1 MPLVSVIIPAY
12 NASNTIEDCLC
23 SLNKQSDNNF
33 EVIVYDDGSLD
44 DTLIKVESFKRYSN
58 FPLKIF
64 TGDNRGVSY
73 ARNFAISKASGDFL
87 AFIDSDD
94 LVESNYIRLFNNAN
108 NQELADL
115 YIGEIHSSAVNELTL
130 SGFYK
135 NNALRY
141 VIECLDSSD
150 YLGYLHN
157 KFYRRS
163 VIENNN
169 ISFPENL
176 KMSEDLIFNMRFFNF
191 NESCY
196 IYEGSAYVYSDS
208 EGSLSKM
215 KSSFPDIELRE
226 KEILNNY
233 IAIESKLVSTDF
245 FPGKEKRILTLKLQ
259 LIFSALSDKK
269 VTKDQII
276 KIIKVIKNIS
286 FDKKVFSLMNRNEKI
301 KLLICK
307 LPFFLYFL
315 IYLKK

>member
-94 LVESNYIRLFNNAN
+94 VVESNYIRLFNNAN
-108 NQELADL
+108 NLELADL

-135 NNALRY
+135 TNALRY

-157 KFYRRS
+157 KFYRKS
-163 VIENNN
+163 VIVNNN

-196 IYEGSAYVYSDS
+196 IFEGSAYVYSDS

-233 IAIESKLVSTDF
+233 IAIESKLVSSGF

-269 VTKDQII
+269 VTKGQII
-276 KIIKVIKNIS
+276 KIIKVIKNLS

-307 LPFFLYFL
+307 LPFVLYFL